1 MLKMKQ
7 IILLGWL
14 RKMISVV
21 KIRRS
26 LFLETSRTTNLL
38 QNRVTDGITVVIPF
52 PWGILP
58 HEKQEKQNNQK
69 TQITKTQIAK
79 TQIAVDT
86 VLIQR
91 EECPT
96 SSSR

>member
-26 LFLETSRTTNLL
+26 LFLEASRATNLL

-58 HEKQEKQNNQK
+58 HGKQEKQNDQ
-69 TQITKTQIAK
+69 KTQIAK
-79 TQIAVDT
+79 TQIAVNT